1 MAWRETTKS
10 QPLRLC
16 DGSVLEVWLK
26 AMHTGSTAMKFL
38 PILLALFLTAPL
50 LHAQKG
56 GGTGGTGGGN
66 RNNQNQQNNQG
77 TTPSATPTPTNIP
90 MWRCNLPGGS
100 YSVALRAIVSVSS
113 HEYLVDG
120 VARVTE
126 VNIDT
131 VGNALA
137 RFYYIEPTTPNS
149 PIGLGQATID
159 KAQQLLQ
166 EGAAR
171 TGQDVWQKVIK
182 NYPTTTHAHTIE
194 YRVAD
199 KDTLSRLYTSAESSL
214 RLNRNAVFDGTTTT
228 DTDPTQTPNPTIPN
242 N

>member
-1 MAWRETTKS
+1 
-10 QPLRLC
+10 
-16 DGSVLEVWLK
+16 
-26 AMHTGSTAMKFL
+26 MKFL
-38 PILLALFLTAPL
+38 PLLFLLLTAPL
-50 LHAQKG
+50 LHGQ
-56 GGTGGTGGGN
+56 
-66 RNNQNQQNNQG
+66 R
-77 TTPSATPTPTNIP
+77 PTNINNNTATP
-90 MWRCNLPGGS
+90 APGTPSGTPAPTNILMWRCNLPGGS
-100 YSVALRAIVSVSS
+100 YSVALRSMVSVSL

-131 VGNALA
+131 TGNALA

-166 EGAAR
+166 EGAQR

-194 YRVAD
+194 YRVVY
-199 KDTLSRLYTSAESSL
+199 KTTLTNLYTSAEGAL
-214 RLNRNAVFDGTTTT
+214 RLNQNTLFDGTSSAQ
-228 DTDPTQTPNPTIPN
+228 TDPTAPPAPPTN

>member
-1 MAWRETTKS
+1 
-10 QPLRLC
+10 
-16 DGSVLEVWLK
+16 
-26 AMHTGSTAMKFL
+26 MKFL
-38 PILLALFLTAPL
+38 LPILFLGLASPL
-50 LHAQKG
+50 LHAQGRPG
-56 GGTGGTGGGN
+56 GAKNPVTNSPSPNSTAGT
-66 RNNQNQQNNQG
+66 
-77 TTPSATPTPTNIP
+77 PAPTNIL

-100 YSVALRAIVSVSS
+100 YSVALRAMVSVSS

-137 RFYYIEPTTPNS
+137 RFYYIEPSAPNS

-159 KAQQLLQ
+159 KAQQMLQ

-171 TGQDVWQKVIK
+171 TNQDVWQKVVK

-194 YRVAD
+194 YRVTD
-199 KDTLSRLYTSAESSL
+199 KATLSALYTSAEGAL
-214 RLNRNAVFDGTTTT
+214 RLNQNTIFDGTSSAQ
-228 DTDPTQTPNPTIPN
+228 TDPLAPPKPPNTP
-242 N
+242 

>member
-1 MAWRETTKS
+1 
-10 QPLRLC
+10 
-16 DGSVLEVWLK
+16 
-26 AMHTGSTAMKFL
+26 MKFL
-38 PILLALFLTAPL
+38 PIIFLCLAAPL

-56 GGTGGTGGGN
+56 GGGGGN
-66 RNNQNQQNNQG
+66 GQPNVGSN
-77 TTPSATPTPTNIP
+77 TPAATPAPTNIP

-137 RFYYIEPTTPNS
+137 RFYYIEPAAPNS

-171 TGQDVWQKVIK
+171 AGQDVWQKVVK
-182 NYPTTTHAHTIE
+182 SYPTTTHSHTIE

-199 KDTLSRLYTSAESSL
+199 KDTLTRLYTSAESSL

-228 DTDPTQTPNPTIPN
+228 ATDPLQTPTVK
-242 N
+242 